1 MMKKVLYVGGFELP
15 DKNAAAHRVIG
26 NAKVFKELGYEVK
39 LIGLTNGIVKIGPFH
54 SSGFQSFEEVYP
66 KSNKGWLKFLIDISF
81 VKRMIL
87 NEKPEIVILYNYPA
101 MKLFRLM
108 RLCRK
113 MNIKV
118 YADITEWYVSEGI
131 SLRDQIKKIDIKW
144 RMNYLHFKL
153 DGLIVISNYLKSY
166 YEKSVRNI
174 IVVPPLI
181 DCQDNKWDIIRDQSK
196 IQDEI
201 VRFVYSGSPGSG
213 GKDRLDIVIDN
224 LKKVSEKFGK
234 TIRFDIIGINLED
247 YLRNFNQDNFDHP
260 FVIFH
265 GRLDHND
272 AIKIV
277 NDSNFT
283 VFFRD
288 NYIVNNAGFPTKF
301 VESITLGTLVV
312 TNSTSDLPN
321 YYEKYGESLGVLIED
336 LDNLS
341 IESGLI
347 EALKFSKTKMNL
359 IKESHVNRQIFD
371 YRNYIYQFGSF
382 IRNTI

>member
-1 MMKKVLYVGGFELP
+1 MKKVLYVGGFELP

>member
-1 MMKKVLYVGGFELP
+1 MKKVLYVGGFELP

-54 SSGFQSFEEVYP
+54 SSGFESFEEVYP
-66 KSNKGWLKFLIDISF
+66 KSNKDWLKFLIDISF

-118 YADITEWYVSEGI
+118 YADITEWYVSEGS

-144 RMNYLHFKL
+144 RMKYLHFKL

-247 YLRNFNQDNFDHP
+247 YSRNFNQDNFDHP
-260 FVIFH
+260 FVTFH

-321 YYEKYGESLGVLIED
+321 YYEKYGENLGVLIED

-347 EALKFSKTKMNL
+347 NALKFSKTKMNL

-371 YRNYIYQFGSF
+371 YRNYIDQFGSF